1 MKKKSFQVALS
12 AISCALAVIFMAAG
26 LNIPMAFASGYVLAS
41 LALMLPLAKEM
52 RLGGFL
58 AYAGACLLC
67 LPFGGIAQFYKLFP
81 FVVFFGLHPLVNSF
95 QQRLKIN
102 RFVAFA
108 VKDVWF
114 VGSMM
119 LSWLLFDA
127 AVEISLPFA
136 WMYDWIWLLIA
147 AGGTVLFFC
156 LRLAD
161 PPRAEDRQYVRGAH
175 RPIWEKPTA
184 QSAPAGVR
192 RGVRRSGA
200 KREKRGYEKR
210 TGQQRRALMGVS
222 SGENRCLKLQK
233 LQQKT
238 RNLQAW

>member
-26 LNIPMAFASGYVLAS
+26 LNIPMAFASGNVLAS

-147 AGGTVLFFC
+147 AGGTVLFFVYDWLI
-156 LRLAD
+156 LRAQ
-161 PPRAEDRQYVRGAH
+161 RIVNTYVAR
-175 RPIWEKPTA
+175 ID
-184 QSAPAGVR
+184 
-192 RGVRRSGA
+192 RSGKNQPPKA
-200 KREKRGYEKR
+200 PPQEFGEVFGDLEQKEKKEDTKKEQDNNEGH
-210 TGQQRRALMGVS
+210 
-222 SGENRCLKLQK
+222 
-233 LQQKT
+233 
-238 RNLQAW
+238 